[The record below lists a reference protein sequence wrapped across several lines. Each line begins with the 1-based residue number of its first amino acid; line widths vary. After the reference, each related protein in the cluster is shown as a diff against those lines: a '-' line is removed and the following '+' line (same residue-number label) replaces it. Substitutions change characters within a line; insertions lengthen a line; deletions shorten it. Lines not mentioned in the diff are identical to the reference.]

1 VPTSV
6 SIIVSSVGCCDEGAS
21 IGSVHSLAFASVIVT
36 RGSDSDRARAN
47 AVSVR
52 VRFIVTLSRYGLPVR
67 LPVGIGIFSL
77 FFAYPLT
84 TTSEHC
90 LSLIGETPSVI
101 ATRLLL
107 IGARVCAFL

>member
-67 LPVGIGIFSL
+67 LPVALEFFHFFSL
-77 FFAYPLT
+77 IHSPPLANT
-84 TTSEHC
+84 VSP
-90 LSLIGETPSVI
+90 SLVKLQ
-101 ATRLLL
+101 A
-107 IGARVCAFL
+107 